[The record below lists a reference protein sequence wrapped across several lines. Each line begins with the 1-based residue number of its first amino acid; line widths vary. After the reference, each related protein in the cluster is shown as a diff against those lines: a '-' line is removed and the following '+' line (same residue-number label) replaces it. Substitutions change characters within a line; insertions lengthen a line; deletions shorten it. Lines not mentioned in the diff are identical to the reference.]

1 MTRPLL
7 AGLEVFGSHPL
18 AGLSDAG
25 IAVLAALVLF
35 VAPADR
41 HQSVLDWSTASRLPW
56 GILVLFGGG
65 LSLASAIRTNGVGE
79 WLGAQAG
86 SLVGLPTL
94 AVVIGVVACMVFL
107 TELTSNT
114 ASTAALVPILAAV
127 APGLGIEPFQLIVPA
142 TIAASCAFMLP
153 VATPPNAVI
162 FGSERIELQQ
172 MIRAGLW
179 LNFVA
184 IAMITFF
191 TYAVIVPVLLG
202 P

>member
-1 MTRPLL
+1 
-7 AGLEVFGSHPL
+7 
-18 AGLSDAG
+18 
-25 IAVLAALVLF
+25 
-35 VAPADR
+35 
-41 HQSVLDWSTASRLPW
+41 SVLDWSTASRLPW